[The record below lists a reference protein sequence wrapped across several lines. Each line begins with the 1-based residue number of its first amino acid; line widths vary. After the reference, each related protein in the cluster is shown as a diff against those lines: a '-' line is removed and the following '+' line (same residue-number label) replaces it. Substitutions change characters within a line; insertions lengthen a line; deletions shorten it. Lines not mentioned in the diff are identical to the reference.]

1 MSSTYVSLTIPYRQQ
16 YSHTRGARKF
26 IIFARQKNL
35 FSNSSKS
42 AVDWSDHVR
51 FPVTLYLNRD
61 VKVSRLGLHRTA
73 RILLKRDE
81 SFLRLA
87 LRRIEFGDC
96 LIRDEKF
103 FRLALRKFPN
113 FRIFETV

>member
-1 MSSTYVSLTIPYRQQ
+1 MAGRVTSENDITLSAKDLTLP
-16 YSHTRGARKF
+16 ARD
-26 IIFARQKNL
+26 L
-35 FSNSSKS
+35 TLS
-42 AVDWSDHVR
+42 AKEDHVR

-61 VKVSRLGLHRTA
+61 VKVSRLGLDRTA

-87 LRRIEFGDC
+87 LRKIEFGDC
-96 LIRDEKF
+96 LIRDEKI

-113 FRIFETV
+113 FRIFETVYSETKKNYVSH

>member
-1 MSSTYVSLTIPYRQQ
+1 MILLIEMRGIPR
-16 YSHTRGARKF
+16 
-26 IIFARQKNL
+26 
-35 FSNSSKS
+35 
-42 AVDWSDHVR
+42 DHVR